1 MAIDIGIDLGSA
13 NTLICLKDKGIILSS
28 PTFISIDQNTNKDLC
43 FGSQAKKMLGKTP
56 KNIKVSRPVREGV
69 IFDMDDTILLLS
81 RLLEKTELVSFFS
94 RPNAYACVPTKCTE
108 VERRAVQ
115 EAIYTAGTKNV
126 TLVQKPIAA
135 AIGAGLRVLSAKGCM
150 IVDIGEGTT
159 ESAVISLGEI
169 VVSRLQKVAGSS
181 FDKAIMN
188 YFYDD
193 RRIEIGELTAERLKV
208 KLGIANPKL
217 DRGEAPV
224 FGRNLNSG
232 MAIASTATSKE
243 VLFAIKPVLS
253 SIVQQIR
260 LTLEATPP
268 ELTSDVCNNGIIL
281 TGGGALLP
289 GIAEYIS
296 AELKIKVNV
305 AQRPL
310 ESVCTGI
317 EKMIES
323 TGQLNKMLYRN

>member
-28 PTFISIDQNTNKDLC
+28 PTFISIDQNTGKDLC

-69 IFDMDDTILLLS
+69 ISDMDDTVLLLS

-126 TLVQKPIAA
+126 TLVQKPIAS

-169 VVSRLQKVAGSS
+169 VVSTVKWMNHSGSRL
-181 FDKAIMN
+181 
-188 YFYDD
+188 
-193 RRIEIGELTAERLKV
+193 LK
-208 KLGIANPKL
+208 
-217 DRGEAPV
+217 
-224 FGRNLNSG
+224 
-232 MAIASTATSKE
+232 
-243 VLFAIKPVLS
+243 
-253 SIVQQIR
+253 
-260 LTLEATPP
+260 
-268 ELTSDVCNNGIIL
+268 
-281 TGGGALLP
+281 
-289 GIAEYIS
+289 
-296 AELKIKVNV
+296 
-305 AQRPL
+305 
-310 ESVCTGI
+310 
-317 EKMIES
+317 
-323 TGQLNKMLYRN
+323 